1 MKIKVFDN
9 VWDAIEDDPAVTGNL
24 KLRSLLMIELERHI
38 KREKWT
44 QAKAVKTPRRY
55 PASHLSSHARQ
66 NQLLRSRY
74 AGEDGCRCRTPCE
87 NTGDESGVAI
97 RAARWCSLVHMRRF
111 FVLLLASFCAFT
123 ALAQSRLPIT
133 EKIEWTWTDRPEA
146 PTAGLP
152 NVLLVGDSIT
162 RAYYPEVAKD
172 LSGVANVYLF
182 ATSAASGD
190 PRLPGQLRDYF
201 SMMGVTFAAI
211 HFNNG
216 MHGWG
221 YTEQQ
226 YAAGLPG
233 MIDALRNGAPQ
244 AVLVWASTTPVL
256 HDPAEGGATNARID
270 ERNRLAAALM
280 SRNAIAI
287 DDQHA
292 LMLAHQDL
300 HNGDVHFTEQGSAT
314 QAVQVAA
321 ILRTALAS
329 H

>member
-1 MKIKVFDN
+1 
-9 VWDAIEDDPAVTGNL
+9 
-24 KLRSLLMIELERHI
+24 
-38 KREKWT
+38 
-44 QAKAVKTPRRY
+44 
-55 PASHLSSHARQ
+55 
-66 NQLLRSRY
+66 
-74 AGEDGCRCRTPCE
+74 
-87 NTGDESGVAI
+87 
-97 RAARWCSLVHMRRF
+97 MRRF
-111 FVLLLASFCAFT
+111 LVLLAVCCCGLTVF
-123 ALAQSRLPIT
+123 AQSRLPIT

-162 RAYYPEVAKD
+162 RGYYPEVAKD

-182 ATSAASGD
+182 ATSASSGD

-201 SMMGVTFAAI
+201 SMIGVTFAAI

-221 YTEQQ
+221 YTEAQ
-226 YAAGLPG
+226 YASGLPG
-233 MIDALRNGAPQ
+233 MIKALRNGAPK

-256 HDPAEGGATNARID
+256 HDSTEGEATNARVD
-270 ERNRLAAALM
+270 ERNRLAAAVM
-280 SRNAIAI
+280 SRGGIAI

-292 LMLAHQDL
+292 LMLQHQDL

-314 QAVQVAA
+314 QAAQVAA
-321 ILRTALAS
+321 SLRRALAS